1 MYLINCEV
9 IETRYMSDK
18 DNRYEMNHIV
28 DALSEKDAEE
38 KLRNHYEKMNNE
50 FSVTYWININ
60 YCNEVI
66 R

>member
-50 FSVTYWININ
+50 WFIFQVKMYLIDILMKN
-60 YCNEVI
+60 
-66 R
+66 

>member
-1 MYLINCEV
+1 
-9 IETRYMSDK
+9 
-18 DNRYEMNHIV
+18 MNHIV

-38 KLRNHYEKMNNE
+38 KLRNHYEKMNSE

-66 R
+66 K